1 MAMTAPGDGLTELMT
16 GPYLDAR
23 PRPGRLDAVTLL
35 TCYVALLLM
44 IPSDLVVG
52 SFGSAGGPAAILSV
66 FLLGWYLIARQH
78 PRLGLDRGRQPIR
91 LAAILFGCSIIAAY
105 ISGNRALLPAAQESG
120 ADRGLIVL
128 AGWLGV
134 LLLAADGIGRTD
146 RLRTLLRRIVLCA
159 TLLAA
164 LAWLE
169 FFTGIDL
176 TTYISIPGLTVHNQI
191 TDLINR
197 DGLSRVMATA
207 AQPLEFASVLA
218 MSLPLAIHQARFAL
232 RSRRGR
238 RWLQVAL
245 LAGAMPMTV
254 SRSAL
259 LGLVAICV
267 VLFPTWPK
275 RERRRAYVIIL
286 VAPLLVWLA
295 RPGVVKVFSTLFG
308 QIGTDQSSRSRTG
321 AYAAAAPF
329 ISQHPWFGR
338 GFHTFF
344 PQTYFFV
351 DNQYLTSL
359 IETGIVGLL
368 ALVALLA
375 TGWFTARSARLMSMD
390 ARSRDLAQC
399 LAASVAAAAVSFA
412 TFDGLSFTIASG
424 LCFLLLGCTGAVR
437 RLAVADRAGTG
448 GFVTADDAGLRTR

>member
-1 MAMTAPGDGLTELMT
+1 MTAPGDGLTELMT
-16 GPYLDAR
+16 GPYLEAR
-23 PRPGRLDAVTLL
+23 TRPGGPRRRHAADLL
-35 TCYVALLLM
+35 R
-44 IPSDLVVG
+44 
-52 SFGSAGGPAAILSV
+52 GPADDDP
-66 FLLGWYLIARQH
+66 LGTGRRVV
-78 PRLGLDRGRQPIR
+78 RLGRGTGRHSVGAPARLVPDRPPAPPPRAGPGTAAHPAGRDPVWLRHHCR
-91 LAAILFGCSIIAAY
+91 LY
-105 ISGNRALLPAAQESG
+105 IGHRSLLPAAQQSG

-159 TLLAA
+159 TALAA

-218 MSLPLAIHQARFAL
+218 MSLPLAIHQARFAP

-238 RWLQVAL
+238 RWLQVAS
-245 LAGAMPMTV
+245 LAGALPMTV

-259 LGLVAICV
+259 LR
-267 VLFPTWPK
+267 P
-275 RERRRAYVIIL
+275 RRDMRRALSHLAEARAAPRLSALIL
-286 VAPLLVWLA
+286 AAPLLVWLA

-308 QIGTDQSSRSRTG
+308 QIGTDQSSKSRTG

-368 ALVALLA
+368 ALVAL
-375 TGWFTARSARLMSMD
+375 WR
-390 ARSRDLAQC
+390 
-399 LAASVAAAAVSFA
+399 
-412 TFDGLSFTIASG
+412 
-424 LCFLLLGCTGAVR
+424 
-437 RLAVADRAGTG
+437 RAGSRPG
-448 GFVTADDAGLRTR
+448 ARAW